1 MIIERMAGTAT
12 TLQFPLVAWS
22 LTSLYNSCTTSM
34 FAAGDIKI
42 SIDGADYTNTA
53 TLPASCPGGFDVV
66 LSLTAAEITGRRMSI
81 RIVDQ
86 TNPKVWEDQYL
97 LIETYGT
104 TSAMHAFNRNQ
115 TTVSASLT
123 AAQTGVTIAAVTDIT
138 NGVNLTSTAILN
150 NLGASATTQIQSAA
164 SAALAAASVTAG
176 PMNRILTHL
185 DATVS
190 SRSTFDPAATAVTTT
205 IAIPTAAQNAAALL
219 GSTVTSSAFNVDTAG
234 RRLAFLDRAISS
246 VTAAINASDVA
257 TAVWGATQSAYDVA
271 GTFGGHLDAT
281 VSGISVSGTGDWT
294 DGERA
299 QIRHALG
306 VTGSTTAGAGGVIHS
321 ISSLLTARLDATV
334 SSRSTFDPATSGVNL
349 TSTAVLNNLG
359 ASATT
364 QIQSAASAALAA
376 ASVTAN
382 PMNRIMTH
390 LDATVSSRSVF
401 DPATTAVTTSVAI
414 PSPTDVA
421 NAVFAATL
429 TSSSFNPDT
438 GGYRMSLI
446 DTAVS
451 AVDDALVS
459 IVSPWRG
466 NVNAGG
472 TTTAVTLGTFGDTPS
487 TVDDF
492 YNGNL
497 IHIQTNVTPRARTY
511 RIVDY
516 NGTTKDVTLDRALE
530 GSMIHG
536 NGYITRD
543 GGESIATEKTGYALS
558 SDGNNAA
565 ADALLDRTDGIETTW
580 TLRKT
585 TRVMFAV
592 LAGKLS
598 GAATTAVAIRD
609 VADTKDRVTATVDSN
624 GNRTA
629 VTLDGA

>member
-1 MIIERMAGTAT
+1 
-12 TLQFPLVAWS
+12 
-22 LTSLYNSCTTSM
+22 
-34 FAAGDIKI
+34 
-42 SIDGADYTNTA
+42 
-53 TLPASCPGGFDVV
+53 
-66 LSLTAAEITGRRMSI
+66 
-81 RIVDQ
+81 
-86 TNPKVWEDQYL
+86 
-97 LIETYGT
+97 
-104 TSAMHAFNRNQ
+104 
-115 TTVSASLT
+115 
-123 AAQTGVTIAAVTDIT
+123 
-138 NGVNLTSTAILN
+138 
-150 NLGASATTQIQSAA
+150 
-164 SAALAAASVTAG
+164 
-176 PMNRILTHL
+176 
-185 DATVS
+185 
-190 SRSTFDPAATAVTTT
+190 
-205 IAIPTAAQNAAALL
+205 
-219 GSTVTSSAFNVDTAG
+219 
-234 RRLAFLDRAISS
+234 
-246 VTAAINASDVA
+246 
-257 TAVWGATQSAYDVA
+257 
-271 GTFGGHLDAT
+271 
-281 VSGISVSGTGDWT
+281 
-294 DGERA
+294 
-299 QIRHALG
+299 
-306 VTGSTTAGAGGVIHS
+306 
-321 ISSLLTARLDATV
+321 
-334 SSRSTFDPATSGVNL
+334 
-349 TSTAVLNNLG
+349 
-359 ASATT
+359 
-364 QIQSAASAALAA
+364 
-376 ASVTAN
+376 
-382 PMNRIMTH
+382 
-390 LDATVSSRSVF
+390 
-401 DPATTAVTTSVAI
+401 
-414 PSPTDVA
+414 
-421 NAVFAATL
+421 
-429 TSSSFNPDT
+429 
-438 GGYRMSLI
+438 MSLI